1 MKTPVVFAVDTNPVH
16 RSLINYHLGL
26 SKFIN
31 VHTFLSG
38 EECLYRMKKNLIPD
52 FIITDY
58 NHNDGSG
65 FEFLRHVKEI
75 SPSIKVIFFASFE
88 DPAIAIKLHDAGA
101 ADYVPK
107 SNKPDLGISELIHN
121 IKFLAR
127 EIAMS

>member
-16 RSLINYHLGL
+16 RSLINYYLGL

-31 VHTFLSG
+31 VHTFQSG

-58 NHNDGSG
+58 NHDDGSG
-65 FEFLRHVKEI
+65 FDFLRRVKEI
-75 SPSIKVIFFASFE
+75 SPSINVIFFASFD
-88 DPAIAIKLHDAGA
+88 DPAIAIKLHNAGA
-101 ADYVPK
+101 TDYVPK
-107 SNKPDLGISELIHN
+107 SNKPDLGISELIQN